1 MESFSGRVKKELS
14 RINNLADKN
23 IVKYELQGYLLTSS
37 TNKFITEN
45 EYNINRF
52 SKLLTNTGT
61 QDFKIEMQGNK
72 FCITTKNKIE
82 IKQKIKDIQEAK
94 AVVRGSFMGAGS
106 ITNPENTYH
115 LEIVFEL
122 QDNANIIKEVMKE
135 FEINSKILKR
145 DKNYIVY
152 IKDGEEISKFL
163 AFIGANKSVL
173 KFEETRVLREVRNN
187 VNRIVNCETANI
199 NKVITTSIKQIEA
212 IKLIKSK
219 NKLNYLKEGERELAE
234 LRLKNPEATLK
245 ELGEMLSQPIGK
257 SGVNHRMKAILDLAE
272 ELK

>member
-199 NKVITTSIKQIEA
+199 NKVITTSIRQIEA